1 MAAAPA
7 EPEDPVLEA
16 RVERA
21 LAPYKDVLTPEALA
35 EARLLLSVTLTTHP
49 DIAPLMDRLRQGLAK
64 KGDAPE
70 TSGVVVKD
78 DGGES
83 RAAPKA
89 PGRGGRKR

>member
-1 MAAAPA
+1 MATT

-16 RVERA
+16 RIERA

-49 DIAPLMDRLRQGLAK
+49 DVAPLMERLRQGAAK

-78 DGGES
+78 EPGES
-83 RAAPKA
+83 RPASRA
-89 PGRGGRKR
+89 PGRGGRTR